1 MQSDHIFQNPSKSP
15 PPECLE
21 VVQVEVESHS
31 SVTPSPS
38 PSRTS
43 INSVKGR
50 SSGRSNGSSATAVSH
65 SNSLRKASTLKKQS
79 ASIDELRV
87 LSSEDVVDHRPMA
100 RKASVATGATLP
112 KVSPKSVR
120 VSKAPTT
127 PSATHGDFYYGKPEA
142 TAANRR
148 TEYVPPRAFAAHPG
162 PVNNSVIFC
171 WLFTMRDL
179 VRFYY
184 SRAAASLRLL

>member
-1 MQSDHIFQNPSKSP
+1 M
-15 PPECLE
+15 
-21 VVQVEVESHS
+21 VQVEVESHS

-50 SSGRSNGSSATAVSH
+50 SSCNSGSSNGSSATAVSH

-100 RKASVATGATLP
+100 RKAAVATGATLP

-127 PSATHGDFYYGKPEA
+127 PSATHDDFYYGKPEA
-142 TAANRR
+142 EAATRR

-162 PVNNSVIFC
+162 PVTNSIIFC
-171 WLFTMRDL
+171 SGF
-179 VRFYY
+179 
-184 SRAAASLRLL
+184 LL

>member
-1 MQSDHIFQNPSKSP
+1 M
-15 PPECLE
+15 
-21 VVQVEVESHS
+21 VQVEVESHS

-50 SSGRSNGSSATAVSH
+50 SSCNSGSSNGSSATAVSH

-100 RKASVATGATLP
+100 RKAAVASGATLP

-120 VSKAPTT
+120 VSKAPTA
-127 PSATHGDFYYGKPEA
+127 PSATHDDFYYGKPEA
-142 TAANRR
+142 AAAANRR

-162 PVNNSVIFC
+162 LLTNSIIFC
-171 WLFTMRDL
+171 WLFTMRDQVSFSETL
-179 VRFYY
+179 NLDFQQLFLMVFWDL
-184 SRAAASLRLL
+184 RA